1 MLATVRLPP
10 RASVILVNASFK
22 TQAVALAIV
31 NINRV
36 ASKHIVNPWTYTQ
49 IHTPPGYK
57 GEWVD
62 GTAPHDVAFS
72 GNPLIFSRR

>member
-1 MLATVRLPP
+1 MLATVRLPA

-36 ASKHIVNPWTYTQ
+36 ASKHIVTVKPGQAY
-49 IHTPPGYK
+49 PPPPPK
-57 GEWVD
+57 N
-62 GTAPHDVAFS
+62 TLMNLFFKS
-72 GNPLIFSRR
+72 